1 VEHRLVGLVRLIALL
16 VRLLAGPRTG
26 RGVERSRWVWAGPG
40 ALLGPEGTGES
51 LVLLLR
57 AIWGR
62 ANRLLLLL
70 FGGTGVGR
78 RRRDLG
84 APPVA

>member
-16 VRLLAGPRTG
+16 VRLSCWSSDRWV
-26 RGVERSRWVWAGPG
+26 GVERSRWVWAGLG

-62 ANRLLLLL
+62 ANRSASGLLREGRGRAGA
-70 FGGTGVGR
+70 GGTWVR
-78 RRRDLG
+78 R
-84 APPVA
+84 P